1 MTLKIKKEILLN
13 ILKNSTLFSD
23 KKSFN
28 EEFKSIQFCVEN
40 GLLTTTTKNNFV
52 SGVVFTAEIEYYGL
66 PFTFNVDVFKLLET
80 VKCAEKNSFIELY
93 TENQTL
99 RVKTGLMN
107 DKLEFITEF
116 QDFTPKKQEKQALI
130 RMNVAELLQAIKQTK
145 ATIFPDEMRYNI
157 NGLNFDLLDNSLKI
171 LSTDG
176 HRLSKFE
183 AECLSIEAF
192 GEKKSFTIPKKE
204 ILNIEKVIKQIDGDV
219 CITFTDIGYNI
230 SLSKCQVFGK
240 TIQNEFPESNFPDWR
255 RVIPNSFRDCV
266 KVNAKELLEVAKII
280 ELKAGKYYKDNAKI
294 IELKAGK
301 YYEDNACIVSIR
313 NNEMNLSVDWA
324 EIDLNKS
331 IPVECEPE
339 YVLYFKVN
347 IFYLVENL
355 KSCESDF
362 IILQFNN
369 QKDPFIMSAD
379 GNEKFKVL
387 TMPMR

>member
-13 ILKNSTLFSD
+13 ILKNSTLFSN
-23 KKSFN
+23 KKTFN
-28 EEFKSIQFCVEN
+28 EEFKSIKFCVEN
-40 GLLTTTTKNNFV
+40 GLLTTTTKSNFV
-52 SGVVFTAEIEYYGL
+52 SGIVFTTKVEYNGL
-66 PFTFNVDVFKLLET
+66 PFTFDVDVFKLLET
-80 VKCAEKNSFIELY
+80 VKCAEKNSLIELY

-99 RVKTGLMN
+99 RVKTGLMS

-116 QDFTPKKQEKQALI
+116 QDSTPKKQEKQALI

-145 ATIFPDEMRYNI
+145 ATIFPDYTRYNI
-157 NGLNFDLLDNSLKI
+157 NGLNFDLSDNSLKI
-171 LSTDG
+171 ISTDG

-183 AECLSIEAF
+183 AECLSIVAF

-219 CITFTDIGYNI
+219 CITYTDIGYNI
-230 SLSKCQVFGK
+230 SLSECQVFGK
-240 TIQNEFPESNFPDWR
+240 TIEDTFPNWR
-255 RVIPNSFRDCV
+255 QVVPSSFRSYV

-280 ELKAGKYYKDNAKI
+280 ELKGKGRR
-294 IELKAGK
+294 ETPCL
-301 YYEDNACIVSIR
+301 VSIQ
-313 NNEMNLSVDWA
+313 NNKMNLSVDWA

-339 YVLYFKVN
+339 YTFYFKVN

-362 IILQFNN
+362 IIFQFNN

-387 TMPMR
+387 TMPMK

>member
-1 MTLKIKKEILLN
+1 MTFKIKKEILLN

-40 GLLTTTTKNNFV
+40 GLLTTITKSNFV
-52 SGVVFTAEIEYYGL
+52 NGVVFTTEVEYTGL

-99 RVKTGLMN
+99 RVNTGLMS
-107 DKLEFITEF
+107 DKLELITEF
-116 QDFTPKKQEKQALI
+116 QDFTPKNQEKQVLI
-130 RMNVAELLQAIKQTK
+130 KMKVAELLQAIKQTK
-145 ATIFPDEMRYNI
+145 ATIYPNEIRYNI

-183 AECLSIEAF
+183 AECLSIEVF

-230 SLSKCQVFGK
+230 SLSECQVFGK
-240 TIQNEFPESNFPDWR
+240 IIESEFANWKQ
-255 RVIPNSFRDCV
+255 VTPNSFRSYV

-280 ELKAGKYYKDNAKI
+280 ESKGKDE
-294 IELKAGK
+294 IEPPCL
-301 YYEDNACIVSIR
+301 VSIK
-313 NNEMNLSVDWA
+313 NNEMNLSVDWV

-339 YVLYFKVN
+339 YTFYFKVN

-362 IILQFNN
+362 IIFQFNN

-387 TMPMR
+387 TMPMK

>member
-1 MTLKIKKEILLN
+1 MTLKIKKETLLN

-52 SGVVFTAEIEYYGL
+52 SGIVFTAEIEYTGL

-93 TENQTL
+93 TENQIL
-99 RVKTGLMN
+99 RVNTGLMN
-107 DKLEFITEF
+107 DKLEFITKF
-116 QDFTPKKQEKQALI
+116 QDFTPKKQENQVLI
-130 RMNVAELLQAIKQTK
+130 RMKVAELLQAIKQTK
-145 ATIFPDEMRYNI
+145 ASIYPNETRYNI
-157 NGLNFDLLDNSLKI
+157 NGLNFDLSDNSLKI
-171 LSTDG
+171 LSTEG

-183 AECLSIEAF
+183 AECLYIEAF

-230 SLSKCQVFGK
+230 SVSECRVFGE
-240 TIQNEFPESNFPDWR
+240 IIDSEFTNWR

-280 ELKAGKYYKDNAKI
+280 ELKGKDRT
-294 IELKAGK
+294 ETPCL
-301 YYEDNACIVSIR
+301 VSIQ
-313 NNEMNLSVDWA
+313 NNKMNLSVDWA
-324 EIDLNKS
+324 EIDLNKN
-331 IPVECEPE
+331 ITAECDAE
-339 YVLYFKVN
+339 YTLYFKVN
-347 IFYLVENL
+347 IFYIVENL

-362 IILQFNN
+362 VVFQFNN
-369 QKDPFIMSAD
+369 ENDPFMMLAD

-387 TMPMR
+387 TMPIRE

>member
-23 KKSFN
+23 KKAFN
-28 EEFKSIQFCVEN
+28 EEFKSIKFCVEN
-40 GLLTTTTKNNFV
+40 GLLTTTTKNTFV
-52 SGVVFTAEIEYYGL
+52 SGIVFTTRVEYDGL

-80 VKCAEKNSFIELY
+80 VKCAEKNSLIELY
-93 TENQTL
+93 TENQTI
-99 RVKTGLMN
+99 RVNTGLMS
-107 DKLEFITEF
+107 DKLEFITKF

-130 RMNVAELLQAIKQTK
+130 TMKVAELLQAIKQTK
-145 ATIFPDEMRYNI
+145 ETIFPDYARDNI
-157 NGLNFDLLDNSLKI
+157 NGLNFDLSDNSLKI
-171 LSTDG
+171 FSTDG

-204 ILNIEKVIKQIDGDV
+204 ILNIEKVIKKIDGDV

-230 SLSKCQVFGK
+230 SLSECRVFGK
-240 TIQNEFPESNFPDWR
+240 IMESEFVNWRQVVPSNFR
-255 RVIPNSFRDCV
+255 GYV
-266 KVNAKELLEVAKII
+266 KVNARELLKFATILT
-280 ELKAGKYYKDNAKI
+280 LKAGKYYD
-294 IELKAGK
+294 EV
-301 YYEDNACIVSIR
+301 ACLVSIR
-313 NNEMNLSVDWA
+313 NNKMNLSVDWA

-331 IPVECEPE
+331 IPAECEAE
-339 YVLYFKVN
+339 YTLYFKVN

-362 IILQFNN
+362 VVFQFN
-369 QKDPFIMSAD
+369 KETDPFMMLTD

-387 TMPMR
+387 TMPMK

>member
-23 KKSFN
+23 KKAFN
-28 EEFKSIQFCVEN
+28 EEFKSIKFCVEN
-40 GLLTTTTKNNFV
+40 GLLTTTTKNTFV
-52 SGVVFTAEIEYYGL
+52 SGIVFTTRVEYDGL

-80 VKCAEKNSFIELY
+80 VKCAEKNSLIELY
-93 TENQTL
+93 TENQTI
-99 RVKTGLMN
+99 RVNTGLMS
-107 DKLEFITEF
+107 DKLEFITKF

-130 RMNVAELLQAIKQTK
+130 TMKVAELLQAIKQTK
-145 ATIFPDEMRYNI
+145 ATIYPNSTRYNI

-171 LSTDG
+171 ISTDG

-204 ILNIEKVIKQIDGDV
+204 ILNIEKVIKKIDGDV
-219 CITFTDIGYNI
+219 SITFTDVGYNI
-230 SLSKCQVFGK
+230 SFSGCQVFGK
-240 TIQNEFPESNFPDWR
+240 IIDSEFANWR
-255 RVIPNSFRDCV
+255 QVTPNTFRDCV

-280 ELKAGKYYKDNAKI
+280 ESKAKGE
-294 IELKAGK
+294 IEPP
-301 YYEDNACIVSIR
+301 CFVSIK

-331 IPVECEPE
+331 IPAECEAE
-339 YVLYFKVN
+339 YTLYFKVN

-355 KSCESDF
+355 KYCESDF
-362 IILQFNN
+362 VVFQFNN
-369 QKDPFIMSAD
+369 QQDPFIMSAD

>member
-145 ATIFPDEMRYNI
+145 ATIYLNYTRYNI
-157 NGLNFDLLDNSLKI
+157 NGLNFDLSDNSLKI

-183 AECLSIEAF
+183 AECLSIDAF

-230 SLSKCQVFGK
+230 SLSDCRVFGE
-240 TIQNEFPESNFPDWR
+240 IIDSEFANWR
-255 RVIPNSFRDCV
+255 QVTPNTFRDCV

-280 ELKAGKYYKDNAKI
+280 ESKAKGE
-294 IELKAGK
+294 IEPS
-301 YYEDNACIVSIR
+301 CFVSIK
-313 NNEMNLSVDWA
+313 NNEMNLSVDWV

-331 IPVECEPE
+331 IPVECDAE
-339 YVLYFKVN
+339 YVLYLKVN

-362 IILQFNN
+362 VLFQFNN
-369 QKDPFIMSAD
+369 QKHPFMMLAD

-387 TMPMR
+387 TMPMK